1 LGESGTLA
9 DLMNMYAAKQRS
21 MDETV
26 AMWYGRNGERK
37 GTG

>member
-26 AMWYGRNGERK
+26 AMWYGRNGV
-37 GTG
+37 GVGL